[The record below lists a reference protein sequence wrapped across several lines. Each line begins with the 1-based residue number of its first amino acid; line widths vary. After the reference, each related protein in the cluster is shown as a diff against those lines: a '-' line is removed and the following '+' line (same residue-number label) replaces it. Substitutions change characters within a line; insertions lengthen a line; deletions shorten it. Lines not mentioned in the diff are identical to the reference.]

1 MFGDGAI
8 LVFLNGLRCSTIAV
22 SLDHLAGF
30 GEYPV
35 CCLSRSRSRLMTNRL
50 YKWGDPQIRF
60 AARML
65 IGQRA
70 IIARAISWVSFA
82 LVRLA
87 EPLPTV
93 FKRHAL
99 LPLVSFVFSSSCSR
113 SQQSQR
119 WMSPFSSPL
128 PHNFGIQTPFSTHL
142 IPQMLSTLNRSFPC
156 IISMIPKRRLWTVY
170 WNQNIITQSW
180 NSTKTSTSR

>member
-1 MFGDGAI
+1 
-8 LVFLNGLRCSTIAV
+8 
-22 SLDHLAGF
+22 
-30 GEYPV
+30 
-35 CCLSRSRSRLMTNRL
+35 MTNRL
-50 YKWGDPQIRF
+50 YKWGRSPNKVCGPNAHWPKSYNCQS
-60 AARML
+60 
-65 IGQRA
+65 G
-70 IIARAISWVSFA
+70 VSFA

-93 FKRHAL
+93 FIRHAL

-128 PHNFGIQTPFSTHL
+128 PHNFGIQMPFSTHL
-142 IPQMLSTLNRSFPC
+142 ITQMLYTLNRSFPR
-156 IISMIPKRRLWTVY
+156 IVSMIPKGHLWTVY

-180 NSTKTSTSR
+180 NSTKTSTSRRPNCQQAPQMIVLDLLCLHPTRPKRLSKIPSSPFRLLY

>member
-1 MFGDGAI
+1 
-8 LVFLNGLRCSTIAV
+8 
-22 SLDHLAGF
+22 
-30 GEYPV
+30 
-35 CCLSRSRSRLMTNRL
+35 
-50 YKWGDPQIRF
+50 
-60 AARML
+60 ML

-180 NSTKTSTSR
+180 NSTKTSTSRRPNCQQAPQMIVLETIVLLWLHPTPLKRLSKIPFSHFRLLY